1 MAVEQSNHSLT
12 FHEPSMEQSIS
23 FITELQWILCYAS
36 PYPQMLQPA
45 YPQMPIG
52 AVGVIPSLAR
62 PPMMAMRGPVVPT
75 IIRRPVNTITP
86 AEKPMTIVYVGKIAS
101 SVENEFMLSLFLCGP
116 LKSWKHVP
124 DPTTGA
130 LKGFGFCE
138 FRNVEGV
145 LRALRLLSKLS
156 IGGQELM
163 VQGGT
168 MKDKINC
175 IREHGTQSYFDF
187 FSKNTDETLM
197 EIEEAEIELDLI
209 QKEQSVEE
217 SSNDVTDWRKLPFV
231 YFENPSFL
239 FGVSYAGALSA
250 WFCLKFP
257 HLTSTTGRLSQ
268 GPDQAQG
275 ISSVPIPLANLLG
288 MYQIKMKDYIGFRLH
303 LVDQLFFQS

>member
-1 MAVEQSNHSLT
+1 MEVEQSNHSLT

-23 FITELQWILCYAS
+23 FITELQGILYYAS

-45 YPQMPIG
+45 YPQRPLG
-52 AVGVIPSLAR
+52 AVGVIPSLAC

-75 IIRRPVNTITP
+75 IIRRPINTITP
-86 AEKPMTIVYVGKIAS
+86 AEKPITTVYVGKIAS
-101 SVENEFMLSLFLCGP
+101 SVDNEFMLSLFLCGP
-116 LKSWKHVP
+116 VKSWKHVL

-168 MKDKINC
+168 MKDRINC
-175 IREHGTQSYFDF
+175 IREHGIQSYFDF
-187 FSKNTDETLM
+187 FSKNTDEKLM

-217 SSNDVTDWRKLPFV
+217 SSNDVTDWRKLHFLAI
-231 YFENPSFL
+231 PS
-239 FGVSYAGALSA
+239 SHIYYRTSLSRS
-250 WFCLKFP
+250 LVQ
-257 HLTSTTGRLSQ
+257 LRE
-268 GPDQAQG
+268 
-275 ISSVPIPLANLLG
+275 SV
-288 MYQIKMKDYIGFRLH
+288 
-303 LVDQLFFQS
+303 V